1 MDGWTDGW
9 LVGWYPGGRGYR
21 APYGA
26 NNIYINSQ
34 KKVKVIMIVVL
45 SAQVVTSLNGIYT
58 VLLQA
63 NQFHI
68 QIKIH
73 FHFHW
78 QSPIIAEWEV
88 ALAVFDNFLQQ

>member
-1 MDGWTDGW
+1 
-9 LVGWYPGGRGYR
+9 
-21 APYGA
+21 
-26 NNIYINSQ
+26 
-34 KKVKVIMIVVL
+34 MIAVL
-45 SAQVVTSLNGIYT
+45 SAQVVTTLKGIYT
-58 VLLQA
+58 PLQQA

-88 ALAVFDNFLQQ
+88 AVAVFDNFL